1 MLHKSNSCVAFFYF
15 KTSMHDY
22 FKEINIPSVQIPKD
36 LFNRFETIFGNN
48 RIESVV
54 TSGILR

>member
-1 MLHKSNSCVAFFYF
+1 
-15 KTSMHDY
+15 MHDY
-22 FKEINIPSVQIPKD
+22 FKEFNIPSVQIPKD

>member
-1 MLHKSNSCVAFFYF
+1 
-15 KTSMHDY
+15 MHDY